1 MFDIDE
7 RFLLSGNATPHLTG
21 TMKVM
26 KRDQNNSDRWASLVS
41 KLRCLRSPATPA
53 WMHLCPS
60 SEDLSLDE
68 PLSEKGASSE
78 EIKGVDTG
86 RWILRTV
93 RQAKNNNVPVPRD
106 IIRNEQN

>member
-1 MFDIDE
+1 M
-7 RFLLSGNATPHLTG
+7 ATPHLTG
-21 TMKVM
+21 MM
-26 KRDQNNSDRWASLVS
+26 KRDQNNSDQAPPSLDASLS
-41 KLRCLRSPATPA
+41 EK
-53 WMHLCPS
+53 

>member
-7 RFLLSGNATPHLTG
+7 RFFLSGNATPHWDDEAGSEQFWSLG
-21 TMKVM
+21 EFSLEAPPSL
-26 KRDQNNSDRWASLVS
+26 DASLS
-41 KLRCLRSPATPA
+41 EN
-53 WMHLCPS
+53 

-86 RWILRTV
+86 RWIRRTV